1 MAHSFRLGLLLL
13 FSREVM
19 SDSCVTPW
27 TVILQAP
34 LSVKFPRREY
44 WSRLPFPSPRDL
56 PDPGI
61 EPESSALAG
70 RFFTTEPP
78 GKLLLRPIW
87 RSILLLYPTIK
98 LRGLK
103 FYNHVLFHGILSEK

>member
-56 PDPGI
+56 PNPGI
-61 EPESSALAG
+61 EPTLPVFPALQVDSLPV
-70 RFFTTEPP
+70 EP
-78 GKLLLRPIW
+78 
-87 RSILLLYPTIK
+87 
-98 LRGLK
+98 
-103 FYNHVLFHGILSEK
+103 

>member
-56 PDPGI
+56 PKPEIKPMCPGYCKQCCDDHSG
-61 EPESSALAG
+61 P
-70 RFFTTEPP
+70 
-78 GKLLLRPIW
+78 
-87 RSILLLYPTIK
+87 
-98 LRGLK
+98 
-103 FYNHVLFHGILSEK
+103 HVSFNSGFLGVYAQQWDCWVIRQF